1 MGKNLNDSYPKYLET
16 TEDPVSMKEYL
27 SVNYD
32 YFKFLVRKVS
42 EGNEVTLPSRMGYLR
57 INGRKSKVRID
68 KDENGNDVIK
78 GLPPDWVKTKAL
90 WDRDPEAK
98 RLRKRVFHLN
108 THTDGVV
115 YKWVWS
121 KRNVLVENKILYS
134 LQLSRAN
141 KRLINKLINK
151 GVSYPVKR

>member
-1 MGKNLNDSYPKYLET
+1 MNKNLNSSYIKYLET
-16 TEDPVSMKEYL
+16 TEDPVEEKSYL
-27 SVNYD
+27 NINYE
-32 YFKFLVRKVS
+32 YFKFLVRKVA
-42 EGNEVTLPSRMGYLR
+42 EGKEVTLPSRMGYLR
-57 INGRKSKVRID
+57 INGRKPEVRIE
-68 KDENGNDVIK
+68 KDEKGNDIVK

-134 LQLSRAN
+134 LQMTRAN
-141 KRLINKLINK
+141 KRLINKLVNK
-151 GVSYPVKR
+151 GSKYPVKR

>member
-16 TEDPVSMKEYL
+16 TEDSVSMKEYL

-57 INGRKSKVRID
+57 INGRKSEVRID
-68 KDENGNDVIK
+68 KDENGNDVVK